1 MMREWHDAPLSW
13 CLAAEESYWE
23 IFLSLERNM
32 SPKESRKYL
41 GDVVVRLELLV
52 LEED

>member
-1 MMREWHDAPLSW
+1 MTRQWHDAALPW

-32 SPKESRKYL
+32 SPKESRNFL
-41 GDVVVRLELLV
+41 GDAVVRLELLV